1 MKEERGPKGKQRC
14 PDPENPG
21 KAAGQS
27 AGRVELARAARR
39 SVPAVGTGSALQMW
53 KRMWGEGRLRGGAG
67 ASRSVRRFTPG
78 TYGHK
83 GKSPNLVNPVGR
95 SGAFQPH
102 PRRVRGICAPLSA
115 RAPQMCSQTG
125 SARSPV
131 PKGPGLGAHLSRAPF
146 AGERPG
152 TRDPPDAPR
161 RAPPAPQPSPES
173 APAQPHVARGAR
185 RPRAPLSAPAARP
198 RPGAAPPPRC
208 VY

>member
-1 MKEERGPKGKQRC
+1 MKEERGPRGKQRC

-131 PKGPGLGAHLSRAPF
+131 PKGPWPRGAPLPGTFCWRAPGH
-146 AGERPG
+146 AGPS
-152 TRDPPDAPR
+152 R
-161 RAPPAPQPSPES
+161 RT
-173 APAQPHVARGAR
+173 
-185 RPRAPLSAPAARP
+185 
-198 RPGAAPPPRC
+198 
-208 VY
+208 